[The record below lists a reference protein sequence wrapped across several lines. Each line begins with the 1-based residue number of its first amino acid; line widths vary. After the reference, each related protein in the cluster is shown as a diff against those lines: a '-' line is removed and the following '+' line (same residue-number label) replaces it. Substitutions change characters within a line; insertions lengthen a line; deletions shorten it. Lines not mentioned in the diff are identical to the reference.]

1 MPSALASQ
9 LANIA
14 SLDADR
20 LTSRTGAPS
29 SKSYLFPVAVAAEQ
43 DLDAV
48 HALGLSGFE
57 ELLQLDSGMEAFEDE
72 LFSDASRRTDRM
84 MLSTDENAALDV
96 TLERCLRRLGRWIG
110 IMAGGKCIEWL
121 VRRFRVHEMNAEALL
136 QTFLPYHDSQNFA
149 RMLAILSLPQS
160 SPYHAPFAP
169 LVKKAQPVPRE
180 YITNVVSS
188 ARDPSLRLLGNL
200 VGGVQVALEES
211 VTHRA
216 LLAFWSATLVDL
228 IQRARTGAGGRMPE
242 GVVKL
247 LVEAFVNLL
256 SAHKAGPEV
265 NAAVYAPL
273 VLLTR
278 TVYLADEPFTAI
290 ADALLTPS
298 TGADPGQRLLTT
310 LVVLDQRKS
319 FIGFSHDAAAHLT
332 AIPKLGSLLVTA
344 MEKYGFET
352 AMQAIVSALGDDI
365 GESKD
370 VLTTIVD
377 HTALPVSVVNVVAAK
392 LLTAPADQHETA
404 RALLSVLKQ
413 RHPQA
418 IDNLVREAGEVD
430 PALVQWSSAETAF
443 VDVHS
448 ADVSD
453 RVSGVREMYAVAEA
467 ANLTSAN
474 AAELIKD
481 DEDLKSAQTAIV
493 ARLRDTEPAVL
504 EAIYAEPQLLLA
516 LLIGLNYVDI
526 VAPTFVT
533 VKVERDALNL
543 HLAFIGAHLTKPE
556 DERKVFEQLLLP
568 NLLATEERRVF
579 GPEQWPAVVKTCRL
593 LDRVKGDI
601 PLNASKDILVKF
613 NQDLIKGLAGAIAAS
628 GDIGARVDTL
638 VVTLTSTSRSARF
651 LAALTLAHLV
661 ASAGGYQ
668 HVVAARSLAALETFL
683 AGQALR
689 DVEDIE
695 EPLSDNLIKAVVGK
709 TSAGKTQQRVYL
721 ALLTSAVAVPPSPNI
736 LTTWLGDVDV
746 SSPEGQTCAI
756 AQALYRWANSSNLS
770 AAVAKHLLHSVF
782 TQLGEDVLVF
792 LASVWTSPVTI
803 SALRIAAL
811 RHAEAFVKAY
821 ASAKST
827 DFQLIIPAI
836 LIALQDDAKPVRQ
849 AAAVVLRAV
858 SATPQSSNAD
868 IYALE
873 SIYGSRSD
881 LTQLLKQSDLTKYL
895 ETITRALDE
904 MVIDAGRLAL
914 VQGQQLDLQSKNGK
928 KDMLYRRGV
937 VDWLMSHVLGWRAD
951 SPRRSLLSSLDR
963 AVNISCLQGALPLL
977 QPLLDAGN
985 DEEKWLKGLPGT
997 HRAEYLELVFN
1008 SFNARNAAAVTSE
1021 EGEPWKF
1028 LLALLDKSAGT
1039 GLELRALSLQR
1050 MADGL
1055 FTDLR
1060 PTQKVEYLV
1069 KVIRTLQVLPVNDK
1083 FASKEILS
1091 QLALRTVEVSST
1103 IQALLEPLEASHPR
1117 SKKIKHDDAADTT
1130 EEAVADLTV
1139 FVTSRNWKDLP
1150 GDASLV
1156 AVLMGALSA
1165 VLSKRQSIREGVD
1178 YLEQELLGGTL
1189 AQLEKIQDADEIM
1202 RARVGIEAIV
1212 KVIRA
1217 SSNPRTAQRALLV
1230 ASELAR
1236 LIPDSVLHNVM
1247 PIFTFMGS
1255 SELQRDD
1262 AYSFGVVEKTVERIV
1277 PVMTASLKDKAA
1289 TKHELY
1295 IQSLAFL
1302 SIFTDMAGRLPKH
1315 RTLPFF
1321 VHLVKSLGADDFL
1334 APVCMLLATRDKAD
1348 AIELPL
1354 SLATAFPP
1362 AVRTEALL
1370 EIVNEAAS
1378 AIEDEGED
1386 EAPTFLPTG
1395 EQTASSLLLLAGGFA
1410 RGLLGKVCPQVS
1422 VEKIV
1427 RKLIT
1432 LAPELGEDEASE
1444 HLEAALGSVMRLLS
1458 VDSFLEITA
1467 QILAT
1472 DTEADINRSL
1482 DLFSQRLTLI
1492 KPELRQR
1499 SKSMATIISK
1509 SAALLGGSSGQ
1520 HALRALECV
1529 VATAIPSE
1537 DSALAAIV
1545 NPVVKSARAA
1555 DAEGAAGILTLLSV
1569 LVRRLG
1575 SRTIPFVQAIL
1586 DACLS
1591 LIGSTEP
1598 LTAAAAFGALA
1609 ALVETVPTF
1618 ISSKQLVSLL
1628 GAAAAYRGADETAS
1642 ATLIGAAAK
1651 RVPTKTLIPV
1661 VMDLWKEIKG
1671 GEAAPTEAFFALLR
1685 HALRNADR
1693 KVLPGLTKQLFAFF
1707 LDVFDL
1713 RHRAAAKLELATVD
1727 RVETSA
1733 INSFLE
1739 LVTKLSDAAFK
1750 PLFVRLYDW
1759 AVVDL
1764 SAGVSDEHVIARR
1777 VVLLHVMDGLMDR
1790 FRHLLTPYMATLLP
1804 LLDELLA
1811 AYKAGEVADY
1821 GLWALLLSVLAKSMD
1836 VDDGA
1841 YWTDAGLLKL
1851 LPAVVGQLSLADDE
1865 LATAAAGVES
1875 PPAKTLAALA
1885 AATTSETTL
1894 KKVNDT
1900 VCLATRADEPKARMA
1915 TLRAL
1920 DAMWERHSDELI
1932 QFVPET
1938 VAEFLVELLEDE
1950 NLEVEG
1956 LARKV
1961 LARIEGVTGSLKE
1974 YLE

>member
-29 SKSYLFPVAVAAEQ
+29 SKSYLFPAAVAAEH

-57 ELLQLDSGMEAFEDE
+57 ELLQLDPGMDEFEDE
-72 LFSDASRRTDRM
+72 LFSDTARRTDRM
-84 MLSTDENAALDV
+84 MLSAEENTALDAI
-96 TLERCLRRLGRWIG
+96 LERCLRRLGKWIG

-149 RMLAILSLPQS
+149 RMLAILTFPLT

-180 YITNVVSS
+180 YITNAVSS

-200 VGGVQVALEES
+200 VGSVQTALDEGA
-211 VTHRA
+211 THRA
-216 LLAFWSATLVDL
+216 LLAFWSATLVDF

-247 LVEAFVNLL
+247 LVEAFVGLL
-256 SAHKAGPEV
+256 SAHKAGPEI

-278 TVYLADEPFTAI
+278 TVYLADAPFAAI
-290 ADALLTPS
+290 ADALLTPA
-298 TGADPGQRLLTT
+298 TGADPGQQLLTII
-310 LVVLDQRKS
+310 VVLDQRKS
-319 FIGFSHDAAAHLT
+319 FTGFSDGAAARFMS
-332 AIPKLGSLLVTA
+332 IPQLSGLLIAA

-365 GESKD
+365 AESKD
-370 VLTTIVD
+370 VLRTLVD
-377 HTALPVSVVNVVAAK
+377 YTALPVSVVNVLATK
-392 LLTAPADQHETA
+392 LFAAPASEHETA

-413 RHPQA
+413 RHPQI
-418 IDNLVREAGEVD
+418 IDNAVLEAGAVD
-430 PALVQWSSAETAF
+430 SNLAQWSSAETAF

-448 ADVSD
+448 ADVPD

-467 ANLTSAN
+467 ANLTVSN
-474 AAELIKD
+474 AVALIND

-504 EAIYAEPQLLLA
+504 EEVYAKPHLLLA
-516 LLIGLNYVDI
+516 LLESQSYVDI
-526 VAPTFVT
+526 VAPTFT
-533 VKVERDALNL
+533 AAKVEFDAINL
-543 HLAFIGAHLTKPE
+543 HLAFIAAHLCKPE
-556 DERKVFEQLLLP
+556 EERKVFEQLLLP
-568 NLLATEERRVF
+568 NLLATEERRAF
-579 GPEQWPAVVKTCRL
+579 GPKQWPAVTKTCRL
-593 LDRVKGDI
+593 LDRVNGSI
-601 PLNASKDILVKF
+601 PLDAPKDVLVKF
-613 NQDLIKGLAGAIAAS
+613 NQDLIKNLAAAIASS
-628 GDIGARVDTL
+628 GDIGARVDSL
-638 VVTLTSTSRSARF
+638 VGTLTSPLRNARF
-651 LAALTLAHLV
+651 LAALTLAQLV

-689 DVEDIE
+689 EVEDIE
-695 EPLSDNLIKAVVGK
+695 APLADNLMKAVVQK
-709 TSAGKTQQRVYL
+709 PSAGKTQQRVYL
-721 ALLTSAVAVPPSPNI
+721 ALLTSAVAVPPALNAMNS
-736 LTTWLGDVDV
+736 WLGDVDA
-746 SSPEGQTCAI
+746 SSSEGQTRTV
-756 AQALYRWANSSNLS
+756 AQALYRWANSANLAS
-770 AAVAKHLLHSVF
+770 AVAKHLLHSVF

-792 LASVWTSPVTI
+792 LASVWTSPVMI
-803 SALRIAAL
+803 STLRLAAL
-811 RHAEAFVKAY
+811 RHAEAFVKAC
-821 ASAKST
+821 SGAKAT
-827 DFQLIIPAI
+827 DFQLMIPAT
-836 LIALQDDAKPVRQ
+836 LIALQDEAKPVRQ
-849 AAAVVLRAV
+849 AAATLFRAIST
-858 SATPQSSNAD
+858 SAQSPNAD
-868 IYALE
+868 IYGLE

-881 LTQLLKQSDLTKYL
+881 LVQLLKPSDLTKYF
-895 ETITRALDE
+895 ETITKALDE
-904 MVIDAGRLAL
+904 MIVDAGRLAL
-914 VQGQQLDLQSKNGK
+914 VHGQQLDLQSKNGK
-928 KDMLYRRGV
+928 KDTLYRRDV

-951 SPRRSLLSSLDR
+951 SARRALLSSLDR

-977 QPLLDAGN
+977 EPLLDSSK
-985 DEEKWLKGLPGT
+985 DEDKWLASLPAT
-997 HRAEYLELVFN
+997 HRTEYLELLFN
-1008 SFNARNAAAVTSE
+1008 SFNSRNAAAVTVE
-1021 EGEPWKF
+1021 GGEPWKF
-1028 LLALLDKSAGT
+1028 LRTLVDKTT
-1039 GLELRALSLQR
+1039 GSGLQLRALSLQR

-1055 FTDLR
+1055 FAALR
-1060 PTQKVEYLV
+1060 PPQKVEYIV
-1069 KVIRTLQVLPVNDK
+1069 KLLHSLHALSINDK
-1083 FASKEILS
+1083 FATKDTLAQLPLS
-1091 QLALRTVEVSST
+1091 TVEVSST
-1103 IQALLEPLEASHPR
+1103 IQALLEPLETAHPR
-1117 SKKIKHDDAADTT
+1117 SKKVKQDEATDTT
-1130 EEAVADLTV
+1130 EQAIADLTV
-1139 FVTSRNWKDLP
+1139 FVTSRDWKVLP
-1150 GDASLV
+1150 GDANLI
-1156 AVLMGALSA
+1156 AVLMGVLSA
-1165 VLSKRQSIREGVD
+1165 VLSKRQSIKEGVD
-1178 YLEQELLGGTL
+1178 YLEQEVLGATL
-1189 AQLEKIQDADEIM
+1189 AQLEKIQDAAEIM
-1202 RARVGIEAIV
+1202 RARVGIETIV

-1277 PVMTASLKDKAA
+1277 PVMTASLKDKA
-1289 TKHELY
+1289 TSKHELY
-1295 IQSLAFL
+1295 THSLAFL
-1302 SIFTDMAGRLPKH
+1302 SIFTDMATRLPKH

-1321 VHLVKSLGADDFL
+1321 VHLVKSLGIDDFL
-1334 APVCMLLATRDKAD
+1334 APVCMLLATRGKSA

-1354 SLATAFPP
+1354 SLAAAFPP
-1362 AVRTEALL
+1362 SARTEAML
-1370 EIVNEAAS
+1370 EIVNEATRAT
-1378 AIEDEGED
+1378 EDEED
-1386 EAPTFLPTG
+1386 DATFLPAG
-1395 EQTASSLLLLAGGFA
+1395 EQTASTLLLLAGNIA
-1410 RGLLGKVCPQVS
+1410 RGLLGKSCPQDS
-1422 VEKIV
+1422 LEKIV
-1427 RKLIT
+1427 RELIA
-1432 LAPELGEDEASE
+1432 LAPELDDDEASE
-1444 HLEAALGSVMRLLS
+1444 HLEAALGNAMRLLS

-1472 DTEADINRSL
+1472 DTVADISRSL
-1482 DLFSQRLTLI
+1482 DLFGQRLALI
-1492 KPELRQR
+1492 KPELRLR
-1499 SKSMATIISK
+1499 SKSMQTIISTTASLLDGP
-1509 SAALLGGSSGQ
+1509 SAQ
-1520 HALRALECV
+1520 HALHALERV

-1545 NPVVKSARAA
+1545 NPVVKAARAA
-1555 DAEGAAGILTLLSV
+1555 DAEGAAGILTLLSA
-1569 LVRRLG
+1569 LIRRLG

-1586 DACLS
+1586 DTCLS

-1628 GAAAAYRGADETAS
+1628 GAAAAYRGADEAAS
-1642 ATLIGAAAK
+1642 ATLIAAAAK

-1661 VMDLWKEIKG
+1661 VMDLWKTING
-1671 GEAAPTEAFFALLR
+1671 SEAAPTEAFFALLR
-1685 HALRNADR
+1685 HTLRNADR
-1693 KVLPGLTKQLFAFF
+1693 KALPGLTKPLFAFF

-1713 RHRAAAKLELATVD
+1713 RHRSAATLEPATVD

-1739 LVTKLSDAAFK
+1739 LVTKLSDGAFK

-1764 SAGVSDEHVIARR
+1764 SAGVADSHVISRR
-1777 VVLLHVMDGLMDR
+1777 IVLLHVMDGLLDR

-1804 LLDELLA
+1804 LVDELLA
-1811 AYKAGEVADY
+1811 AYKDGNLADS
-1821 GLWALLLSVLAKSMD
+1821 GLWTLLLSTLGKSMD

-1851 LPAVVGQLSLADDE
+1851 LPALVAQLALDDE
-1865 LATAAAGVES
+1865 ELAIAAVGADS
-1875 PPAKTLAALA
+1875 PPAQSLASLA

-1894 KKVNDT
+1894 KKVNSA
-1900 VCLATRADEPKARMA
+1900 VCLATRADKPKARMA
-1915 TLRAL
+1915 ALRAL

-1938 VAEFLVELLEDE
+1938 VAEFLAELLEDE

>member
-14 SLDADR
+14 SLDAER

-29 SKSYLFPVAVAAEQ
+29 SKSYLFPASVAAEH

-48 HALGLSGFE
+48 HALGASGFE
-57 ELLQLDSGMEAFEDE
+57 ELVQLDPGMEAFEDE
-72 LFSDASRRTDRM
+72 LFSDTARRTDRM
-84 MLSTDENAALDV
+84 MLSAEENAALDA

-121 VRRFRVHEMNAEALL
+121 VRRFRVHEMNADALL

-149 RMLAILSLPQS
+149 RMLAILTLPQT

-180 YITNVVSS
+180 YITNAVSS

-200 VGGVQVALEES
+200 VGSVQAALEEG

-247 LVEAFVNLL
+247 FVEAFVNLL

-278 TVYLADEPFTAI
+278 TIYLADAPFAAI
-290 ADALLTPS
+290 ADALLTPA
-298 TGADPGQRLLTT
+298 TGADPAQRLLTT

-319 FIGFSHDAAAHLT
+319 FTGFSDGAAAHLM
-332 AIPKLGSLLVTA
+332 AIPQLGGLLIAA

-352 AMQAIVSALGDDI
+352 AMQAVVGALGDDI
-365 GESKD
+365 AASKD
-370 VLTTIVD
+370 VLTTLVD
-377 HTALPVSVVNVVAAK
+377 HTNLPVSVVNVVAAK
-392 LLTAPADQHETA
+392 LLAAPAEQYETA

-413 RHPQA
+413 RHPHI
-418 IDNLVREAGEVD
+418 IDNAVLEAGAVD
-430 PALVQWSSAETAF
+430 PALIQWSSAETAF

-467 ANLTSAN
+467 ANLTASN

-504 EAIYAEPQLLLA
+504 EAVYAKPELLVALLA
-516 LLIGLNYVDI
+516 GKSYVDI
-526 VAPTFVT
+526 VAPTFSAA
-533 VKVERDALNL
+533 KIELDALNL
-543 HLAFIGAHLTKPE
+543 HLAFIGTHLTQSE
-556 DERKVFEQLLLP
+556 DQRKVFELLLLP

-579 GPEQWPAVVKTCRL
+579 GPEQWPAVVKACRL
-593 LDRVKGDI
+593 LDRVKGDM
-601 PLNASKDILVKF
+601 PLNASKEVLTKF
-613 NQDLIKGLAGAIAAS
+613 NQDLIKNLATAIASS
-628 GDIGARVDTL
+628 GDIGARVDVL
-638 VVTLTSTSRSARF
+638 VTTLTSPVRNARF
-651 LAALTLAHLV
+651 LAALTLAQLM

-689 DVEDIE
+689 DVQDIE
-695 EPLSDNLIKAVVGK
+695 APLADNLIKAVVHK
-709 TSAGKTQQRVYL
+709 TSADKTQQRVYL
-721 ALLTSAVAVPPSPNI
+721 ALLTSAVAVPPSLNA
-736 LTTWLGDVDV
+736 LTTWLGDVDA
-746 SSPEGQTCAI
+746 SSSEGQTRTV

-770 AAVAKHLLHSVF
+770 TAVAKHLLHSVF

-792 LASVWTSPVTI
+792 LASVWTNPAAI
-803 SALRIAAL
+803 STLRVAAL

-821 ASAKST
+821 TGAKAT
-827 DFQLIIPAI
+827 DFQLMIPAT
-836 LIALQDDAKPVRQ
+836 LIALQDEAKPVRQ
-849 AAAVVLRAV
+849 AAATLLRAI
-858 SATPQSSNAD
+858 SATPQSSSAD
-868 IYALE
+868 LYALD

-881 LTQLLKQSDLTKYL
+881 LVQLLKPSDLTKYL
-895 ETITRALDE
+895 ETITKALDE
-904 MVIDAGRLAL
+904 MIVDAGRLAL
-914 VQGQQLDLQSKNGK
+914 VHGQQLDLQSKNGK
-928 KDMLYRRGV
+928 KDTLYRRDV

-951 SPRRSLLSSLDR
+951 SSRRALLSSLDR

-977 QPLLDAGN
+977 EPLLDSSK
-985 DEEKWLKGLPGT
+985 DEDKWLASLPAT
-997 HRAEYLELVFN
+997 HRAEYLELLFN
-1008 SFNARNAAAVTSE
+1008 SFNARNAAAVTAES
-1021 EGEPWKF
+1021 GEPWKF
-1028 LLALLDKSAGT
+1028 LCTLVDKNAGT

-1055 FTDLR
+1055 FEALR
-1060 PTQKVEYLV
+1060 PTQKVEYIV
-1069 KVIRTLQVLPVNDK
+1069 KLLQSLHALPVNDK
-1083 FASKEILS
+1083 FASKETLAQLPLS
-1091 QLALRTVEVSST
+1091 TVEVSST
-1103 IQALLEPLEASHPR
+1103 IQALLEPLEASQPR
-1117 SKKIKHDDAADTT
+1117 GKKAKQDDVADTT
-1130 EEAVADLTV
+1130 EQAVADLTV
-1139 FVTSRNWKDLP
+1139 FVTSRDWKALP
-1150 GDASLV
+1150 GDANLV
-1156 AVLMGALSA
+1156 AVLMGVLSA
-1165 VLSKRQSIREGVD
+1165 VLSKRQSIKEGVD
-1178 YLEQELLGGTL
+1178 YLEQEVLGATL
-1189 AQLEKIQDADEIM
+1189 AQLEKIQDAAEIM
-1202 RARVGIEAIV
+1202 RARVGIEVIV

-1255 SELQRDD
+1255 SEMQRDD

-1295 IQSLAFL
+1295 TQSLAFL
-1302 SIFTDMAGRLPKH
+1302 SIFTDMANRLPKH

-1334 APVCMLLATRDKAD
+1334 APVCMLLATRGKAD

-1354 SLATAFPP
+1354 SIAAAFPP
-1362 AVRTEALL
+1362 AVRTETLL
-1370 EIVNEAAS
+1370 EIVGEATRAT
-1378 AIEDEGED
+1378 EDEEEG
-1386 EAPTFLPTG
+1386 ATFLPAG
-1395 EQTASSLLLLAGGFA
+1395 EETASTLLLLGGGVA
-1410 RGLLGKVCPQVS
+1410 RGLLGKVCPQES

-1427 RKLIT
+1427 RELIA
-1432 LAPELGEDEASE
+1432 LAPELDDDEASE
-1444 HLEAALGSVMRLLS
+1444 HLEAALGGVMRLLS
-1458 VDSFLEITA
+1458 VDSFLDITA

-1482 DLFSQRLTLI
+1482 DLFSQRLALI

-1499 SKSMATIISK
+1499 SKSMPSIISK
-1509 SAALLGGSSGQ
+1509 SAALLDGPSGQ
-1520 HALRALECV
+1520 HALRALERV

-1545 NPVVKSARAA
+1545 NPVVKAARAA
-1555 DAEGAAGILTLLSV
+1555 DAEGAAGILTLLSA

-1642 ATLIGAAAK
+1642 AMLIAAAAK
-1651 RVPTKTLIPV
+1651 RVPTKTLVPV
-1661 VMDLWKEIKG
+1661 VMDLWKAIKG

-1685 HALRNADR
+1685 HTLRNADR
-1693 KVLPGLTKQLFAFF
+1693 KALPGLTKPLFAFF

-1713 RHRAAAKLELATVD
+1713 RHRAAAKLEPATVD

-1739 LVTKLSDAAFK
+1739 LVTKLSDSAFK

-1764 SAGVSDEHVIARR
+1764 SAGVADSHVIARR
-1777 VVLLHVMDGLMDR
+1777 TVLLHVMDGLLDR
-1790 FRHLLTPYMATLLP
+1790 FRHLLTPYMGTLLP
-1804 LLDELLA
+1804 LVDELLA
-1811 AYKAGEVADY
+1811 AYKGCDIADL
-1821 GLWALLLSVLAKSMD
+1821 GLWTLLLSVLAKSMD

-1851 LPAVVGQLSLADDE
+1851 LPAVVAQLAVEDEE
-1865 LATAAAGVES
+1865 LATAGAGADS
-1875 PPAKTLAALA
+1875 PPAKTLASLA

-1894 KKVNDT
+1894 KKVNGA

-1915 TLRAL
+1915 SLRAL

-1938 VAEFLVELLEDE
+1938 VAEFLAELLEDD
-1950 NLEVEG
+1950 NSEVEG

>member
-29 SKSYLFPVAVAAEQ
+29 SKSYLFPIAVAAEQ

-57 ELLQLDSGMEAFEDE
+57 ELLQLDPGMEAFEDE
-72 LFSDASRRTDRM
+72 LFSDTARRIDRM
-84 MLSTDENAALDV
+84 ILSAEENAALDV

-110 IMAGGKCIEWL
+110 IMAGGKCVEWL
-121 VRRFRVHEMNAEALL
+121 VRRFRVHEMNSEALL

-169 LVKKAQPVPRE
+169 LIKKAQPVPRE
-180 YITNVVSS
+180 YITNAVSS
-188 ARDPSLRLLGNL
+188 ARDPSLRLLSNL
-200 VGGVQVALEES
+200 VGSVQAALEEG

-247 LVEAFVNLL
+247 LVEAFAFLL

-278 TVYLADEPFTAI
+278 TVYLAEAPFAAI
-290 ADALLTPS
+290 ADALLTPA
-298 TGADPGQRLLTT
+298 TGADSGQRLLTT

-319 FIGFSHDAAAHLT
+319 FAGFSHGAAAHLT
-332 AIPKLGSLLVTA
+332 SIPQLGGLLIAA

-352 AMQAIVSALGDDI
+352 AMQAVVGALGDDVA
-365 GESKD
+365 EAKD
-370 VLTTIVD
+370 VLTTLVD
-377 HTALPVSVVNVVAAK
+377 HTALPVSVVNVLAAK
-392 LLTAPADQHETA
+392 LLAAPADQHETA

-413 RHPQA
+413 RHPHI
-418 IDNLVREAGEVD
+418 IDNAVLEAGTVD

-467 ANLTSAN
+467 ANLTAAN
-474 AAELIKD
+474 AAEILKD
-481 DEDLKSAQTAIV
+481 DEDLQSAQTAIV

-504 EAIYAEPQLLLA
+504 EAVYAKPELLLA
-516 LLIGLNYVDI
+516 LLTGLSYVDI
-526 VAPTFVT
+526 VAPTFAA
-533 VKVERDALNL
+533 VKVERDALSL
-543 HLAFIGAHLTKPE
+543 HLAFIGAHVTKPE

-568 NLLATEERRVF
+568 NLLSTEERRVF
-579 GPEQWPAVVKTCRL
+579 GPEQWPAVVKACRL

-601 PLNASKDILVKF
+601 PLNASKDVLVKF
-613 NQDLIKGLAGAIAAS
+613 NQDLINNLAAAIASS

-638 VVTLTSTSRSARF
+638 VATLTSVSRNARF
-651 LAALTLAHLV
+651 LAALTLAQLV

-668 HVVAARSLAALETFL
+668 HVVAVRSLAALETFL

-695 EPLSDNLIKAVVGK
+695 TPLSDNLIKAVVHK
-709 TSAGKTQQRVYL
+709 PSAGKTQQRVYL

-736 LTTWLGDVDV
+736 LTTVLGDVDA
-746 SSPEGQTCAI
+746 SSPEGQTRII
-756 AQALYRWANSSNLS
+756 AEALYRWANSSNLS
-770 AAVAKHLLHSVF
+770 TAVAKHLLHSVF
-782 TQLGEDVLVF
+782 TQLGEDALVF
-792 LASVWTSPVTI
+792 LASVWTNPEII

-821 ASAKST
+821 TSAKST
-827 DFQLIIPAI
+827 DFQLVIPAT
-836 LIALQDDAKPVRQ
+836 LIALQDEAKPVRQ
-849 AAAVVLRAV
+849 AAAALVRAI

-873 SIYGSRSD
+873 SIYGSRSG

-904 MVIDAGRLAL
+904 MVIDASRLAL
-914 VQGQQLDLQSKNGK
+914 VQGQQLDLQSKNGR

-951 SPRRSLLSSLDR
+951 SPRRALLSSLDR

-977 QPLLDAGN
+977 QPLLDSSN
-985 DEEKWLKGLPGT
+985 DEDKWLASLPAS

-1028 LLALLDKSAGT
+1028 LLALEDECAGT
-1039 GLELRALSLQR
+1039 GLEIRALSLQR

-1055 FTDLR
+1055 FAALR
-1060 PTQKVEYLV
+1060 PTQKVQYIV
-1069 KVIRTLQVLPVNDK
+1069 KLIQSLHALPINDK
-1083 FASKEILS
+1083 FASKETLAQLPLS
-1091 QLALRTVEVSST
+1091 TVEASST

-1117 SKKIKHDDAADTT
+1117 SKKVKHDDAADTT
-1130 EEAVADLTV
+1130 EQAIADLTV
-1139 FVTSRNWKDLP
+1139 FITSRDWKDLP
-1150 GDASLV
+1150 GDANLV
-1156 AVLMGALSA
+1156 AVLMGVLSA
-1165 VLSKRQSIREGVD
+1165 VLSKRQSIKEGVD
-1178 YLEQELLGGTL
+1178 YLEQEVLGATL
-1189 AQLEKIQDADEIM
+1189 AQLEKIQDAGEIM

-1295 IQSLAFL
+1295 TQSLAFL

-1334 APVCMLLATRDKAD
+1334 APVCMLLATRGKAD

-1354 SLATAFPP
+1354 SLAASFPA

-1370 EIVNEAAS
+1370 DIINEATS
-1378 AIEDEGED
+1378 ATENEEEEG
-1386 EAPTFLPTG
+1386 PTFLPVG
-1395 EQTASSLLLLAGGFA
+1395 EQTASTLLLLAGGFA
-1410 RGLLGKVCPQVS
+1410 RGLLGKVCPQAS
-1422 VEKIV
+1422 LEKIV
-1427 RKLIT
+1427 RNLIA
-1432 LAPELGEDEASE
+1432 LAPELDDDEASE
-1444 HLEAALGSVMRLLS
+1444 HLEVALGSVMRLLS

-1482 DLFSQRLTLI
+1482 DLFSQRLALI

-1509 SAALLGGSSGQ
+1509 SAGLLDGPSGQ
-1520 HALRALECV
+1520 HALRALERV

-1545 NPVVKSARAA
+1545 NPVVKAARAA
-1555 DAEGAAGILTLLSV
+1555 DADCAAGILTLLSA
-1569 LVRRLG
+1569 LIRRLG

-1628 GAAAAYRGADETAS
+1628 GAAAAYRGADEAAS
-1642 ATLIGAAAK
+1642 ATLIAAAAK

-1661 VMDLWKEIKG
+1661 VMDLWKAIKG
-1671 GEAAPTEAFFALLR
+1671 GDAAPTEAFFALLR

-1764 SAGVSDEHVIARR
+1764 SAGVADAHVIARR
-1777 VVLLHVMDGLMDR
+1777 IILLHVMDGLLDR

-1804 LLDELLA
+1804 LVDELLA
-1811 AYKAGEVADY
+1811 AYKTGEVADY

-1851 LPAVVGQLSLADDE
+1851 LPAVVAQLALTDDE
-1865 LATAAAGVES
+1865 LAVAAAGADS

-1894 KKVNDT
+1894 KKVNGT